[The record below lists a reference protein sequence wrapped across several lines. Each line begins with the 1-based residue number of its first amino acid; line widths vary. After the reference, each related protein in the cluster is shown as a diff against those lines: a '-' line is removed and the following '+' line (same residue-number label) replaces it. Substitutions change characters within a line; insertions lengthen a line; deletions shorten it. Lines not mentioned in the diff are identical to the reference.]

1 MEPMVPFGDHDALTA
16 WLSGTRVLVIDD
28 EPANLQFL
36 RHVLGT
42 EGYGDLVT
50 IKDPVEAVARFSELA
65 PDLIIVDVMMPE
77 LDGFEVIA
85 RVRALS
91 AADAYLPILVATA
104 DHAPETRRRALSAGA
119 RDFLTKPL
127 SPAEVRLRVRNLM
140 ETRFLHEQ
148 LRGYTSLLE
157 LRVAERTQELE
168 EARLEILV
176 RLARAAEFRD
186 DQTGQHTMRV
196 GQLARQ
202 IGELL
207 GLPTEAC
214 ELIGRAAPL
223 HDIGKIGIPD
233 SVLLKPDRL
242 DAEELAIIRTHT
254 VIGANILAGSRYPL
268 LQLAEEI
275 ALCHHERWDGGGY
288 PRGLAAD
295 AIPLSGRIVAVA
307 DVFDS
312 LSHERP
318 YKRAWTKAETLA
330 EISAQA
336 GSQFDAAVVDAL
348 LRITGMGR
356 VRRTAASRNGAT
368 ATAAAA
374 GSPATQVAMPR
385 VKGPATNL
393 APARADADAT
403 MLTARLKS
411 VEAER
416 DLLAREVDRLRRL
429 IAGHEGPVERLT
441 ASTQP
446 N

>member
-1 MEPMVPFGDHDALTA
+1 MVPLGDHDALIA
-16 WLSGTRVLVIDD
+16 WLSGTRVLVVDD

-65 PDLIIVDVMMPE
+65 PDLVIVDVMMPE

-127 SPAEVRLRVRNLM
+127 SPAEVRLRVRNLL

-148 LRGYTSLLE
+148 LRGYTSRLE

-207 GLPTEAC
+207 GLPTEAY

-233 SVLLKPDRL
+233 RVLLKPDRL

-330 EISAQA
+330 EIGAQA
-336 GSQFDAAVVDAL
+336 GSQFDPAVVDAL

-356 VRRTAASRNGAT
+356 VRRTATSRNGTT

-374 GSPATQVAMPR
+374 RSPETASR
-385 VKGPATNL
+385 VKGPATSL
-393 APARADADAT
+393 APARSDADAT
-403 MLTARLKS
+403 VLTARLKS

>member
-1 MEPMVPFGDHDALTA
+1 MVPLGDHDALIA
-16 WLSGTRVLVIDD
+16 WLSGTRVLVVDD

-65 PDLIIVDVMMPE
+65 PDLVIVDVMMPE

-127 SPAEVRLRVRNLM
+127 SPAEVRLRVRNLL

-148 LRGYTSLLE
+148 LRGYTSRLE

-207 GLPTEAC
+207 GLPTEAY

-233 SVLLKPDRL
+233 RVLLKPDRL

-330 EISAQA
+330 EIGAQA
-336 GSQFDAAVVDAL
+336 GSQFDPAVVDAL

-356 VRRTAASRNGAT
+356 VRRTATSRNGTT

-374 GSPATQVAMPR
+374 RSPETASR
-385 VKGPATNL
+385 VKGPATSL
-393 APARADADAT
+393 APARSDADAT
-403 MLTARLKS
+403 VLTARLKS

-429 IAGHEGPVERLT
+429 IAGHEGPVERLS